1 MCVLGERGT
10 RRPRKG
16 EVIEVDQ
23 VAAKK
28 LEKSEDIEQAQKDG
42 DTVRDT

>member
-16 EVIEVDQ
+16 EVIEGDQ
-23 VAAKK
+23 VVGKK
-28 LEKSEDIEQAQKDG
+28 LEKLEENEQAQKDG
-42 DTVRDT
+42 GTERDT